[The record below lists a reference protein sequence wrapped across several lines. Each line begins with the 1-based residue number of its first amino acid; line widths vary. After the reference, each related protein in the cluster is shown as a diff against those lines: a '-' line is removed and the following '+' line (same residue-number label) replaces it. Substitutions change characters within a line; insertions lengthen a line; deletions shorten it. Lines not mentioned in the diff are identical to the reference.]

1 MLYPGS
7 KIDTNLVKELIN
19 LVYWPIYGEM
29 TFKDI
34 PKEKPE
40 LVGLQVLYGY
50 MSTMIY
56 VFIANVLLLNIVIAM
71 FRYFYPIC
79 KYFSIIII
87 HFIKKK
93 LYI

>member
-7 KIDTNLVKELIN
+7 KIDTNLAKELIN
-19 LVYWPIYGEM
+19 LVYWPLYGEM
-29 TFKDI
+29 TFKDV

-71 FRYFYPIC
+71 FRYFY
-79 KYFSIIII
+79 
-87 HFIKKK
+87 
-93 LYI
+93 LYL

>member
-7 KIDTNLVKELIN
+7 KIDTNLAKELIN

-29 TFKDI
+29 TFKDV
-34 PKEKPE
+34 PNEKPE
-40 LVGLQVLYGY
+40 LGGLQVLYGY

-71 FRYFYPIC
+71 FRYSY
-79 KYFSIIII
+79 
-87 HFIKKK
+87 
-93 LYI
+93 LYL